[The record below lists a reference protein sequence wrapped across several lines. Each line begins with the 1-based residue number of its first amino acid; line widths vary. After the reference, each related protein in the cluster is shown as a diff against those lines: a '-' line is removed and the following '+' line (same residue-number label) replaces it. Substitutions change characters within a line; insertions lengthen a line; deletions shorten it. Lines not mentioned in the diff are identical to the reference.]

1 MEFNQDVKNK
11 SAWTDALFYSSVAIL
26 VATVFFYGIFLA
38 KSYLENQK
46 IVQLDKKIAVYG
58 TSDQR
63 KYEEEVFDY
72 KKKIDDF
79 AAIFSNHKIS
89 SNMLSFIER
98 NTLPTVWF
106 SSFDMSE
113 AINEIRLLGEADSM
127 ETVSRQVAMFEN
139 STDYIKNINILNSQL
154 VTGGKV
160 SFVLNLSLDPKIF
173 SYDYPVIPIKPS
185 VLVNPPPTS

>member
-127 ETVSRQVAMFEN
+127 
-139 STDYIKNINILNSQL
+139 
-154 VTGGKV
+154 
-160 SFVLNLSLDPKIF
+160 
-173 SYDYPVIPIKPS
+173 
-185 VLVNPPPTS
+185 